1 MSMVFA
7 LANYAEATLV
17 TSVGTFGPSTT
28 VVDFSQFSS
37 PFSFGPGPVQVGGL
51 VGSDIIWAS
60 SNAAVQGGA
69 VIGNSIYNIVPNGSW
84 NSGRVGYVGLN
95 APSGTMTL
103 TLTSPVSEV
112 GALLNYSAGLGPD
125 VTIAALAFDGS
136 ILESYD
142 INTSAPIST
151 PGGVNVGGFRGIQRG
166 TADIF
171 GFQVA
176 NSAVVLDDFT
186 IGQATPEPDS
196 IVLIGGGLLV
206 IAVARWR
213 SARRSGRAIAIVD

>member
-1 MSMVFA
+1 MVLV
-7 LANYAEATLV
+7 LASYAKATLV

-51 VGSDIIWAS
+51 VGLDIQWAS
-60 SNAAVQGGA
+60 SNSAVQGGA
-69 VIGNSIYNIVPNGSW
+69 VIGNSVYNIVPNGSW
-84 NSGRVGYVGLN
+84 NTGRVGYVGLN

-112 GALLNYSAGLGPD
+112 GALVNYSAGLGPD

-142 INTSAPIST
+142 LNTSAPIST
-151 PGGVNVGGFRGIQRG
+151 PGGVNVGGFRGIERG
-166 TADIF
+166 SADIY

-186 IGQATPEPDS
+186 
-196 IVLIGGGLLV
+196 
-206 IAVARWR
+206 
-213 SARRSGRAIAIVD
+213 